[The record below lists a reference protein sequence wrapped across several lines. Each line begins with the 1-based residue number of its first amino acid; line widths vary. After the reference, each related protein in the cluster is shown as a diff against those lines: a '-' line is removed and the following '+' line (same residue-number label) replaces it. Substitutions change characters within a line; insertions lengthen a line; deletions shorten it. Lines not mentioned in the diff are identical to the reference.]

1 MDLSSDKKQVTRELL
16 VFSLLQLGLIGLMF
30 GVYAMLHKFS
40 TKVVLGGIFGA
51 ALAILNYFLM
61 AVGVFRAADKAEKGD
76 VKGGQRE
83 ISRSMTIRYLLLI
96 LLLFAGAKSGWF
108 DVVAMLVPV
117 AMMRMLIMIGE
128 FFRRKDG

>member
-1 MDLSSDKKQVTRELL
+1 MNLSSDKKQVTRELL
-16 VFSLLQLGLIGLMF
+16 IFSLLQLVLVGLMF

-51 ALAILNYFLM
+51 VLATLNYFLM

-83 ISRSMTIRYLLLI
+83 ISRSLTLRYLLLI

-128 FFRRKDG
+128 FFLRKDG